1 MNARR
6 GDIVAGMVAA
16 GLVAFVFVASEEM
29 PDGPAGFPRLIAIG
43 LLICSVI
50 LIGRAILIKKDSPIL
65 FTDIHWPTILLL
77 AGVWIGVIFLVE
89 SLGFLIPGIV
99 FVGLT
104 AWYLLG
110 RPTGAKVLVRLV
122 AFVIGVSFVLWVVFH
137 KLLGVESPS
146 GFFF

>member
-1 MNARR
+1 MNAQQ
-6 GDIVAGMVAA
+6 GNIVA
-16 GLVAFVFVASEEM
+16 GLVALGLVTFVFVASEEM

-43 LLICSVI
+43 LLICSII
-50 LIGRAILIKKDSPIL
+50 LIGRAILSKKDSPIL
-65 FTDIHWPTILLL
+65 FTDIRWSTILLL

-89 SLGFLIPGIV
+89 SLGFLIPGTF

-104 AWYLLG
+104 AWFLLG
-110 RPTGAKVLVRLV
+110 RPTDGKTLARLV
-122 AFVIGVSFVLWVVFH
+122 VFVIGVSLGLWVVFH

>member
-6 GDIVAGMVAA
+6 GDIVAGLVAI
-16 GLVAFVFVASEEM
+16 GLVAFVFVASKEM

-43 LLICSVI
+43 LLICSTI
-50 LIGRAILIKKDSPIL
+50 MIGRAGLSKKESPIL
-65 FTDIHWPTILLL
+65 FTDIHWSTILLVG
-77 AGVWIGVIFLVE
+77 GVWIGVIFLVE
-89 SLGFLIPGIV
+89 RLGFLIPGIV

-110 RPTGAKVLVRLV
+110 RPTNSKAIVTLVSFV
-122 AFVIGVSFVLWVVFH
+122 AGVSVVLWVVFH

-146 GFFF
+146 EFFF

>member
-1 MNARR
+1 
-6 GDIVAGMVAA
+6 MVAV
-16 GLVAFVFVASEEM
+16 GLVAFVFIASEEM

-50 LIGRAILIKKDSPIL
+50 LIGRAVLSKKEAPIL
-65 FTDIHWPTILLL
+65 FTDIHWPTILLVGGL
-77 AGVWIGVIFLVE
+77 WIGVIFLVE
-89 SLGFLIPGIV
+89 RLGFLVPGSV
-99 FVGLT
+99 FVGFT

-110 RPTGAKVLVRLV
+110 RPTNKKAIVTLIS
-122 AFVIGVSFVLWVVFH
+122 FVVGVSIVLWVVFH